1 MESKNN
7 LQKQVGI
14 DNENSIDNEN
24 PDDSEGNYITNWSTQ
39 NRIKVDTGI
48 NDGDYLPRDSVD
60 DFETLKQELIK
71 KKRFSWKLFCCY
83 K

>member
-24 PDDSEGNYITNWSTQ
+24 PDDSEGDDLS
-39 NRIKVDTGI
+39 
-48 NDGDYLPRDSVD
+48 RDSAD